1 MLWAL
6 AYVLIPLAT
15 LEIDDIYTILVL
27 LSITFS
33 LDFFFDVTRLHFL
46 KIEFFCC
53 IYQHMRNLYE
63 NK

>member
-33 LDFFFDVTRLHFL
+33 LDDFFDVTRLHFS
-46 KIEFFCC
+46 
-53 IYQHMRNLYE
+53 
-63 NK
+63 

>member
-1 MLWAL
+1 MLW

-15 LEIDDIYTILVL
+15 LEIDVIYTILVL
-27 LSITFS
+27 LRSNFF
-33 LDFFFDVTRLHFL
+33 LDDYFLNVSRLHFL

-53 IYQHMRNLYE
+53 IYQHVRNFYE